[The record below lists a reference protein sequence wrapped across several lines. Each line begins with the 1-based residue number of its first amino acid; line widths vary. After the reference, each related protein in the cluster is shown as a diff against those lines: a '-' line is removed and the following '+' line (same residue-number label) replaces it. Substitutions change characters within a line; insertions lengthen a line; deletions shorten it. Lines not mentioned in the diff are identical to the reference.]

1 MKKEIQIFK
10 IPPRRN
16 IKGMLR
22 GILNID
28 EIIEKLVNDG
38 DDFYF
43 LYEKVNNKMFYGIY
57 TIKELNNKIS
67 GFEKYIKPFKEL
79 SALVD
84 KIYNETYG
92 FNRLVETTIKHE
104 IFCTS
109 INVNFF
115 NKELRKLLNK
125 VDINFNINP
134 NFLEEYVS
142 FNVNNKTFAKF
153 STRGNY
159 EKTKKFKVESKIF
172 VEAVKR
178 VLEEYYDTNIRLNK
192 MLKVGNIETK
202 GNKMQNKENL
212 GSTFSTL
219 KGAISEDLHNEGF
232 STAKIS
238 TILGM
243 YENSLKFGQNA
254 RLDGFEK
261 EERISI
267 INIYDKYFKE
277 DSIEDSIEDK
287 GNEIFGNNES
297 LKKEDYFLISEID
310 GVQKLLPKTFETIDE
325 VENYIKEYL
334 SDPSR
339 IGMIVHI
346 LKKDKSVISEI
357 QIKELTDG

>member
-1 MKKEIQIFK
+1 MKKEIQIFEVS
-10 IPPRRN
+10 RSH
-16 IKGMLR
+16 IKGVLR
-22 GILNID
+22 GILNIND
-28 EIIEKLVNDG
+28 IVEKLTNEG
-38 DDFYF
+38 DNFYF
-43 LYEKVNNKMFYGIY
+43 LYENINNKMFYGIY

-67 GFEKYIKPFKEL
+67 KFEKYIKPFKEL
-79 SALVD
+79 RALVD
-84 KIYNETYG
+84 KIHNETYG
-92 FNRLVETTIKHE
+92 FNRLVETTINHE

-109 INVNFF
+109 INGSFF
-115 NKELRKLLNK
+115 NKELGKLLNK
-125 VDINFNINP
+125 VNIDFSINP

-142 FNVNNKTFAKF
+142 FNVNTKTFAKF
-153 STRGNY
+153 STQCNF
-159 EKTKKFKVESKIF
+159 EKTKKFKVGSKIF

-178 VLEEYYDTNIRLNK
+178 VLEEYYNTNIRLNEIS
-192 MLKVGNIETK
+192 KVENIETK

-212 GSTFSTL
+212 VSTFSTL

-232 STAKIS
+232 STTKIS

-254 RLDGFEK
+254 CLDGFEK

-277 DSIEDSIEDK
+277 DSIEDSIEDESNK
-287 GNEIFGNNES
+287 IFGNNES
-297 LKKEDYFLISEID
+297 LNKEDYFLISEID
-310 GVQKLLPKTFETIDE
+310 GVQKLLPKTFETMDE